1 MLFLDTSA
9 LLKRYVDE
17 DGTAVVLR
25 RMADDVDWV
34 ASELALAEAE
44 ITLCH
49 LGFEPRD
56 GARLRDDLR
65 ADWARFLVVPVDG
78 ACLAEAA
85 SIGCEH
91 QIRTLDAIH
100 VAAARRLPTPTT
112 FLTFD
117 RGQAVV
123 AQALDLEIAAGSP

>member
-117 RGQAVV
+117 LRQAVV